1 MRAFLITA
9 FLCAVSAKAEGQS
22 QAGDDPVLRRVFTNW
37 KAHQERI
44 RSFYFR
50 WNEKITLLKGSIDDF
65 RPAVP
70 RQLRRHS
77 EEETYYSPNV
87 EIWVDGEDRV
97 RQDGHAWFKTS
108 DAKSWAQAPLVFRRT
123 CDGRIRSEYD
133 RFPPCLS
140 LDPAPRAWR
149 RGWIETVNSKE
160 IPEAALVLALRSLRP
175 PSAWSP
181 DQCRVVTENAVFEGG
196 HYVELERREQN
207 PQTGRIRLI
216 RCWVDPRRND
226 RMIAWEEWQGASNW
240 RTWSGSIDYA
250 KDTRF
255 GWLPAK
261 WKLQFTGPQSR
272 MIESTVTSYRI
283 NESYPPTLFQPDFP
297 PGTPVRDAPKGQQ
310 YLIETDGSKRPV
322 TREELDRL
330 WNVE

>member
-1 MRAFLITA
+1 MVGTVQRGIMPRTRLEYPHARQSVCDKTSIRLRRDLQGPQIVQTNSTTGSVIWTMRPMRAFLITA

-140 LDPAPRAWR
+140 LDPAPRAWT

-160 IPEAALVLALRSLRP
+160 IPEAALVLVLRSLRP

-196 HYVELERREQN
+196 ALRRARAARAESADRPN
-207 PQTGRIRLI
+207 PVDPLLGRSAPQRPDDRLGRMARGLQLADVVRIDRLRQRHAIRL
-216 RCWVDPRRND
+216 
-226 RMIAWEEWQGASNW
+226 AS
-240 RTWSGSIDYA
+240 RE
-250 KDTRF
+250 
-255 GWLPAK
+255 
-261 WKLQFTGPQSR
+261 
-272 MIESTVTSYRI
+272 M
-283 NESYPPTLFQPDFP
+283 
-297 PGTPVRDAPKGQQ
+297 
-310 YLIETDGSKRPV
+310 ETAIHRSAEPHD
-322 TREELDRL
+322 
-330 WNVE
+330 